1 MIIGCFIA
9 GLSLFIVGPS
19 TLLHLPNSLTLMIFG
34 QAIVGF
40 FLPFCFIPALPEM
53 TESIESVFSKKQL
66 EDVNNIS
73 SGIFNAFLGIG

>member
-1 MIIGCFIA
+1 
-9 GLSLFIVGPS
+9 
-19 TLLHLPNSLTLMIFG
+19 MIFG